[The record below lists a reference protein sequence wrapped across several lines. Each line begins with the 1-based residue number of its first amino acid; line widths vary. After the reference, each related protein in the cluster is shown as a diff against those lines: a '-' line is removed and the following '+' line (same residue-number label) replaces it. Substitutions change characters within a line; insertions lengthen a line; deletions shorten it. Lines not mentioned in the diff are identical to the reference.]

1 MVSWHIALTTFYLK
15 VADVGLIFLR
25 FEGVEK
31 VKRKASCTSIL
42 LFVTTIFFSYAAAGA
57 EKTVKD
63 GVFTE
68 DQVSSGQIVYDA
80 QCKTCHN
87 MRFYRDTLRS
97 WNNQPLLYL
106 WESIMGT
113 MPADNPGSLMF
124 EEYTDVIAYILSENG
139 FPSGD
144 LKLDPD
150 NGMDGIAIVAP

>member
-1 MVSWHIALTTFYLK
+1 MKDSVKVSLRTAVSGGLLIGLLISQAGIAQ
-15 VADVGLIFLR
+15 
-25 FEGVEK
+25 
-31 VKRKASCTSIL
+31 
-42 LFVTTIFFSYAAAGA
+42 

-68 DQVSSGQIVYDA
+68 AQVTSGQIVYDS

-87 MRFYRDTLRS
+87 MQFYRDTLRS

-139 FPSGD
+139 FPTGD
-144 LKLDPD
+144 TELDPD
-150 NGMDGIAIVAP
+150 NGMEQINILTP

>member
-1 MVSWHIALTTFYLK
+1 MKDSVRVSLRTAISGGLLIGLLISQAGIAQ
-15 VADVGLIFLR
+15 
-25 FEGVEK
+25 
-31 VKRKASCTSIL
+31 
-42 LFVTTIFFSYAAAGA
+42 

-68 DQVSSGQIVYDA
+68 AQVTSGQIVYDS
-80 QCKTCHN
+80 QCKTCHK
-87 MRFYRDTLRS
+87 MQFYRDTLRS

-139 FPSGD
+139 FPTGD
-144 LKLDPD
+144 TELDPD
-150 NGMDGIAIVAP
+150 NGMEQINILTP

>member
-1 MVSWHIALTTFYLK
+1 MKDSVSVSFRTAVSGGLLIGLLLSQAGIAQ
-15 VADVGLIFLR
+15 
-25 FEGVEK
+25 
-31 VKRKASCTSIL
+31 
-42 LFVTTIFFSYAAAGA
+42 

-68 DQVSSGQIVYDA
+68 AQVTSGQIVYDS

-87 MRFYRDTLRS
+87 MQFYRDTLRS
-97 WNNQPLLYL
+97 WNNHPLLYL

-139 FPSGD
+139 FPTGNTE
-144 LKLDPD
+144 LDPD
-150 NGMDGIAIVAP
+150 NGMEQINILTP

>member
-1 MVSWHIALTTFYLK
+1 MKDSVRVALRTAVSGGLLIGLLISQAGIAQ
-15 VADVGLIFLR
+15 
-25 FEGVEK
+25 
-31 VKRKASCTSIL
+31 
-42 LFVTTIFFSYAAAGA
+42 

-68 DQVSSGQIVYDA
+68 AQVTSGQIVYDS

-87 MRFYRDTLRS
+87 MQFYRDTLRS

-139 FPSGD
+139 FPTGD
-144 LKLDPD
+144 TELDPD
-150 NGMDGIAIVAP
+150 NGMEQINILTP

>member
-1 MVSWHIALTTFYLK
+1 MKDSVRVSLRTAVSGGLLIGLLISQAGIAQ
-15 VADVGLIFLR
+15 
-25 FEGVEK
+25 
-31 VKRKASCTSIL
+31 
-42 LFVTTIFFSYAAAGA
+42 

-68 DQVSSGQIVYDA
+68 AQVTSGQIVYDS

-87 MRFYRDTLRS
+87 MQFYRDTLRS

-139 FPSGD
+139 FPTGD
-144 LKLDPD
+144 TELDPD
-150 NGMDGIAIVAP
+150 NGMEQINILPP

>member
-1 MVSWHIALTTFYLK
+1 MVVGGRGLRNLIWLTALTISFTA
-15 VADVGLIFLR
+15 VAQDV
-25 FEGVEK
+25 
-31 VKRKASCTSIL
+31 
-42 LFVTTIFFSYAAAGA
+42 
-57 EKTVKD
+57 TVKD

-68 DQVSSGQIVYDA
+68 AQVSSGQVVYDA

-139 FPSGD
+139 FPAGET
-144 LKLDPD
+144 KLDPD
-150 NGMDGIAIVAP
+150 TAWIAFQL

>member
-1 MVSWHIALTTFYLK
+1 MILGIKS
-15 VADVGLIFLR
+15 LR
-25 FEGVEK
+25 YIV
-31 VKRKASCTSIL
+31 V
-42 LFVTTIFFSYAAAGA
+42 VTTIAFGSTGLAQD
-57 EKTVKD
+57 KTVND

-68 DQVSSGQIVYDA
+68 AQVSAGQVVYDA

-139 FPSGD
+139 FPTGESE
-144 LKLDPD
+144 LDPD
-150 NGMDGIAIVAP
+150 NGMDSIAIVAP

>member
-1 MVSWHIALTTFYLK
+1 MKISARMI
-15 VADVGLIFLR
+15 
-25 FEGVEK
+25 
-31 VKRKASCTSIL
+31 SIKL
-42 LFVTTIFFSYAAAGA
+42 AAGLLILMSATLAQTGLA
-57 EKTVKD
+57 EDLTVKD
-63 GVFTE
+63 GVFTAE
-68 DQVSSGQIVYDA
+68 QVASGQQVYDS

-106 WESIMGT
+106 WENIMGT

-139 FPSGD
+139 FPAGD

-150 NGMDGIAIVAP
+150 NGMDSIKILSP

>member
-1 MVSWHIALTTFYLK
+1 MVVGGRGLRNLIWLTALTINFT
-15 VADVGLIFLR
+15 
-25 FEGVEK
+25 
-31 VKRKASCTSIL
+31 
-42 LFVTTIFFSYAAAGA
+42 AAAQDV
-57 EKTVKD
+57 TVKD

-68 DQVSSGQIVYDA
+68 AQVSSGQVVYDA

-139 FPSGD
+139 FPAGET
-144 LKLDPD
+144 KLDPD
-150 NGMDGIAIVAP
+150 NGMDNISIIAP

>member
-1 MVSWHIALTTFYLK
+1 MIGLLISQAGIAQ
-15 VADVGLIFLR
+15 
-25 FEGVEK
+25 
-31 VKRKASCTSIL
+31 
-42 LFVTTIFFSYAAAGA
+42 

-68 DQVSSGQIVYDA
+68 AQVTSGQIVYDS

-87 MRFYRDTLRS
+87 MQFYRDTLRS

-139 FPSGD
+139 FPTGD
-144 LKLDPD
+144 TELDPD
-150 NGMDGIAIVAP
+150 NGMEQINILTP

>member
-1 MVSWHIALTTFYLK
+1 MKDSLRVSLRTAVSGGLLICLLISQAGIAQ
-15 VADVGLIFLR
+15 
-25 FEGVEK
+25 
-31 VKRKASCTSIL
+31 
-42 LFVTTIFFSYAAAGA
+42 

-68 DQVSSGQIVYDA
+68 AQVTSGQIVYDS

-87 MRFYRDTLRS
+87 MQFYRDTLRS

-139 FPSGD
+139 FPTGD
-144 LKLDPD
+144 TELDPD
-150 NGMDGIAIVAP
+150 NGMEHINILTP